1 MSDSV
6 VRKALAM
13 RPKDRTTMRADYIG
27 RLDRRV
33 HDLYLMTE
41 AMDGHCDDDEFI
53 HLHGLRVECD
63 PECNR
68 LVAVINRLDL
78 WDAA

>member
-1 MSDSV
+1 MTALYSDAK
-6 VRKALAM
+6 R
-13 RPKDRTTMRADYIG
+13 

-33 HDLYLMTE
+33 HALYLE
-41 AMDGHCDDDEFI
+41 VDGEVPVGDDGDFV

-68 LVAVINRLDL
+68 LLRILRAYEMRHPE
-78 WDAA
+78 AA